1 MNHNPA
7 QKIRMVCEVSRWE
20 FGRWF
25 KLKEQIVT
33 LLISACASLF
43 IFGGKHLLDKTSER
57 GITLVVLN
65 GNTLPLTLD
74 GERPVRLVPK
84 DGSELEAQKRLMME
98 KKIDGILTLVD
109 MDHAELLVNR
119 EGPWIGGLK
128 EALNTAR
135 RQAKMEQSGFSAEQL
150 AAVFEPVSLNINTAE
165 AAPDHRSL
173 ADKITAAIFILLT
186 LLGIFTG
193 LSYQFVAITGEKQLR
208 ITEVVVSAISPQ
220 TWIDGKIIGIS
231 LLSLALLVSLTA
243 GTMVFVLISSLFGSG
258 WSFPV
263 VFTSPL
269 LVLVLFLLSIGG
281 FLFWNTFFSAIAA
294 TIHDPNTSAR
304 NSLIMAPVIPVGIA
318 FYALKDPDS
327 WIMKILSLFPLTSAP
342 VLSARL
348 VLTRVP
354 AVEVCASLLLL
365 ILSIWYLRK
374 LAGIVFATSILIY
387 GKEPSWKEIARWIR
401 ESGQGKKDLTI

>member
-1 MNHNPA
+1 MNQSKS
-7 QKIRMVCEVSRWE
+7 QKIKMVYEVSKWE

-25 KLKEQIVT
+25 KFKEQIVT
-33 LLISACASLF
+33 LLIGACASLF
-43 IFGGKHLLDKTSER
+43 IFGGKGLLEKFSESSV
-57 GITLVVLN
+57 TLVVLN
-65 GNTLPLTLD
+65 GNTLPFTLS
-74 GERPVRLVPK
+74 GESPIRLVHK
-84 DGSELEAQKRLMME
+84 NRSEMEAQKLLMME
-98 KKIDGILTLVD
+98 KKIDGILTLID
-109 MDHAELLVNR
+109 IDHAELLVNR
-119 EGPWIGGLK
+119 EGPWLGELK
-128 EALNTAR
+128 EALDSAR
-135 RQAKMEQSGFSAEQL
+135 RRVKMEQSGISPEQL
-150 AAVFEPVSLNINTAE
+150 AAVFEPVSMNIVYAE
-165 AAPDHRSL
+165 AAPNKRSL
-173 ADKITAAIFILLT
+173 ADKITAAIFIVLT

-208 ITEVVVSAISPQ
+208 ITEVIVSAISPQ

-231 LLSLALLVSLTA
+231 LLSLALLVTLTA

-258 WSFPV
+258 WAFPIV
-263 VFTSPL
+263 LTSPW

-304 NSLIMAPVIPVGIA
+304 NSLIMVPVIPVGIA

-348 VLTRVP
+348 VLTEVP
-354 AVEVCASLLLL
+354 IIEVCASLSLL
-365 ILSIWYLRK
+365 ILSICYLRK

-387 GKEPSWKEIARWIR
+387 GKEPSWKEISRWIR
-401 ESGQGKKDLTI
+401 ESGQEKRA